1 MVGEYYEFPNAEKER
16 GRILK
21 LLKIFGAGAAWFA
34 LLAAAPFLRA
44 DVTAVLRGR
53 VLTAGRAPVA
63 GAVVSLEG
71 RSRVAAE
78 SDADG
83 AFALAGIPAGDYA
96 VLVEAVGFV
105 PQRLE
110 RLAVEPASRLFVRFL
125 LQPLGKS
132 PQPSEDPVVVD
143 ESPLATRTT
152 ISSSQI
158 DNLPSAHSVW
168 SLIENQDF
176 AATTNRIDV
185 GGLWETSPSLFSAR
199 GATSWT
205 QNQYLLGGMDVS
217 DPYTPGLPLL
227 LPDVFALAATQ
238 MSNADHPAGA
248 FHPGGLFTLVPK
260 EGTADFRGGFSGYYI
275 DKSMSASNITS
286 DLQREGLSQSHTFNS
301 LADANFH
308 FSGPLAGPDLKFFA
322 SATMQS
328 VNRNIADFE
337 REDTSTLLSGLVNL
351 QYDRPGSTFRLFWT
365 GQHVMDPTRG
375 AGRFVPFFSTVRGTE
390 AYNVLQATWETAPQ
404 ETFRFR
410 AGLGYAGHDSSGEF
424 QSGRDGPMTFDV
436 FQLDA
441 AERSMQ
447 AGTESRRRFSG
458 FLEGESVFTNILGAD
473 HLLEY
478 GARFSSESSATRPE
492 VRDDIYLLTYLGQ
505 PAEVVFAGAGAEHR
519 ETGFTLNVYGRE
531 TLRFGGLSLFFGV
544 NLGIS
549 RASNSRE
556 SLRWT
561 NLAPHFGLSI
571 PLSAAGKSSFRIT
584 AARYFATLPLAYLA
598 YGNPDA
604 PGRQVYSWNDA
615 NHDLM
620 YQPGEEGTLLRR
632 EGPLY
637 GGIDPSLRRPY
648 TDEITASMTNDLG
661 HGWFLMLAAFM
672 KETRDL
678 VATVNTGVPDSAYAP
693 VTIHDDGDDRIPG
706 TPDDLTFTVYDQ
718 DPATLGR
725 DAYLLTN
732 AGNRVSRYQGLDLT
746 LLKKAGPDF
755 LFYMALTATHAVAVT
770 NPGNT
775 EWENDD
781 GVLGTLY
788 ENPNAA
794 INAKG
799 RPRFDRAYTARIGTS
814 FRGPL
819 GTRIGA
825 VAKYYDGQ
833 PFARKIVVEGLNQG
847 LFYIQAHPR
856 GVSRYEYNMTVDL
869 RLEKTIAF
877 KKGTLRLFLDG
888 FNILNRNLATSEN
901 EWTGPDFPLRYA
913 TEIQSPRVFR
923 AGLNFEF

>member
-1 MVGEYYEFPNAEKER
+1 MKPLKILGPAAAWFFLLAAVPAVRADVTSVLR
-16 GRILK
+16 GRILN
-21 LLKIFGAGAAWFA
+21 
-34 LLAAAPFLRA
+34 P
-44 DVTAVLRGR
+44 
-53 VLTAGRAPVA
+53 GRAPVS
-63 GAVVSLEG
+63 GAVVTLEG
-71 RSRVAAE
+71 RSRIAAE
-78 SDADG
+78 SDTDG
-83 AFALAGIPAGDYA
+83 AFALAGIPTGAYI

-105 PQRLE
+105 PQRIDHLT
-110 RLAVEPASRLFVRFL
+110 VEPASRLFARFV
-125 LQPLGKS
+125 LQPLGK
-132 PQPSEDPVVVD
+132 PPLPSEDPVVID
-143 ESPLATRTT
+143 ESPLVTRTT
-152 ISSSQI
+152 ISLDQI
-158 DNLPSAHSVW
+158 ENLPTAHSVW

-185 GGLWETSPSLFSAR
+185 GGLWETSPALFSAR

-205 QNQYLLGGMDVS
+205 QNQYLLNGMDVS

-227 LPDVFALAATQ
+227 LPDIFALAATQ

-248 FHPGGLFTLVPK
+248 FYPGGLFTLVPK
-260 EGTADFRGGFSGYYI
+260 EGTSEYRGGFSGYYI
-275 DKSMSASNITS
+275 DKSMSASNIIS
-286 DLQREGLSQSHTFNS
+286 DLQKEGLSQSHTFNS
-301 LADANFH
+301 LADVNLH
-308 FSGPLAGPDLKFFA
+308 FSGPLAGPNLKFFA

-328 VNRNIADFE
+328 VNRDMADFE
-337 REDTSTLLSGLVNL
+337 RDDTSVLLSGLVNV
-351 QYDRPGSTFRLFWT
+351 QYDMPGSTLRLFWT
-365 GQHVMDPTRG
+365 GQMVTDPTRG
-375 AGRFVPFFSTVRGTE
+375 AGRSVPFFSTVRGGE

-404 ETFRFR
+404 ETYRFR
-410 AGLGYAGHDSSGEF
+410 AGLGYAGHDSTGEF
-424 QSGRDGPMTFDV
+424 QSGLDGPMTFDI

-441 AERSMQ
+441 AERSLR

-458 FLEGESVFTNILGAD
+458 FLEGESLFTNILGAD

-478 GARFSSESSATRPE
+478 GARVSFESAATRPD
-492 VRDDIYLLTYLGQ
+492 VRDDMYLLTYLNE
-505 PAEVVFAGAGAEHR
+505 PAEVVFADAGKEHR
-519 ETGFTLNVYGRE
+519 ESGFTLNVYGRE
-531 TLRFGGLSLFFGV
+531 TLRVGHLSLFFGV

-549 RASNSRE
+549 RASNSRD
-556 SLRWT
+556 SLHWT
-561 NLAPHFGLSI
+561 NLGPHLGLSLPLGAKGKSVI
-571 PLSAAGKSSFRIT
+571 RLTVARYYSPLPLS
-584 AARYFATLPLAYLA
+584 YLA

-604 PGRQVYSWNDA
+604 PGRRVYSWNDA

-620 YQPGEEGTLLRR
+620 YQPGEEGILLRR

-637 GGIDPSLRRPY
+637 GGIDPNIRRPY
-648 TDEITASMTNDLG
+648 TDEITASLTNDLG
-661 HGWFLMLAAFM
+661 RGWFLMTAAFQ

-678 VATVNTGVPDSAYAP
+678 VAVVNTGVPDSAYTP
-693 VTIHDDGDDRIPG
+693 VAIRDDGDDRIPG
-706 TPDDLTFTVYDQ
+706 TPDDLTFTVYNQ
-718 DPATLGR
+718 DPATLGQ
-725 DAYLLTN
+725 DAYQLTN
-732 AGNRVSRYQGLDLT
+732 AGSRVSRYQGFDLT

-755 LFYMALTATHAVAVT
+755 LFYLALTATHAVAVT

-814 FRGPL
+814 FRGPF

-856 GVSRYEYNMTVDL
+856 GVSRFEYNMTVDL
-869 RLEKTIAF
+869 RLEKTLTW

-888 FNILNRNLATSEN
+888 FNILNRNLSTAQN
-901 EWTGPDFPLRYA
+901 EWTGPDYPLRNA
-913 TEIQSPRVFR
+913 TEIQSPRVVR